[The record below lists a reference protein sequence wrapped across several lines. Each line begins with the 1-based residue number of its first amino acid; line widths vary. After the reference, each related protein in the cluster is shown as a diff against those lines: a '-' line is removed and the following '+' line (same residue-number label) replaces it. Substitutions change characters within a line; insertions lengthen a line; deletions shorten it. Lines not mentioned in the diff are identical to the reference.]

1 MILKSLASTHSKQ
14 QIWLILSL
22 SFLAF
27 LIAAPLHAELPQF
40 ENAINLEVNGEPLP
54 EDGGGYTAPSIADW
68 DGDGDYDLMVGTYA
82 DGPVYLYLNVS
93 DNSDPVLEFQGAL
106 LADDEVIAAPYG

>member
-1 MILKSLASTHSKQ
+1 MILKSLTFTHSIQ
-14 QIWLILSL
+14 QPWLILSL
-22 SFLAF
+22 SVFAF
-27 LIAAPLHAELPQF
+27 LITVPLHADVPQF
-40 ENAINLEVNGEPLP
+40 ESSVNLEVDGESLP
-54 EDGGGYTAPSIADW
+54 EDGGGYTAPSIGDW

-106 LADDEVIAAPYG
+106 EADDEVIAAPYG